1 MNVKRIV
8 KFRNQNL
15 VHTDPEDE
23 EKIIISLEVGQ
34 SMFVERNRYYI
45 INVQYNKDIDQEILV
60 DNEPIFNY
68 QIPNNFNIY
77 YFDGLN
83 YMFIDAPKKIANSFV
98 KDLEELYEEF
108 FEFEN
113 ANFNFLRISQED
125 TYNAKGAWFNTN
137 QVTVTSK
144 AFYGNEIID
153 DAEVEDALRENRVSY
168 FMVRFDIGNR
178 ANTVGISRNGAIVI
192 YNNCPT
198 DEDYIQLAALAFHE
212 VINL

>member
-1 MNVKRIV
+1 MNVKRV
-8 KFRNQNL
+8 VRFRNENL
-15 VHTDPEDE
+15 IYRDPENE
-23 EKIIISLEVGQ
+23 EKVIMRLQVGQ
-34 SMFVERNRYYI
+34 SMFVENNRYFK
-45 INVQYNKDIDQEILV
+45 INVQYNKDIEEEILV
-60 DNEPIFNY
+60 DNEPVYNY
-68 QIPNNFNIY
+68 QVPNNFNVY

-83 YMFIDAPKKIANSFV
+83 YIFVDAPKKIANSFV
-98 KDLEELYEEF
+98 KDLEEQYGEF

-113 ANFNFLRISQED
+113 VNFNFLRISQED

-153 DAEVEDALRENRVSY
+153 DNEIEDALRENRISY
-168 FMVRFDIGNR
+168 FMVRFDIGNQ

-198 DEDYIQLAALAFHE
+198 DEDYIQLAVLAFYE